1 MKTWGL
7 TRCKSR
13 IAALKSL
20 KTLPPTPKTKNQDAR
35 AALRNCALKKLITEN
50 MTLHDAL
57 AGYKRYAGIK
67 EMHVAAA
74 LIDCDGVLFDTM
86 KNHTRAWVKLM
97 QKNGI
102 RCTRDEFYLYEGM
115 TGVEIVKKK
124 FKEGVGK
131 ALTDDEAR
139 ALYGVK
145 GRYFLEL
152 GPTGKVPGI
161 DRVLTLLRDAEVQ
174 RIVVTGS
181 QQPSVLDRIDG
192 EFAGLLSTLRV
203 TGNDVR
209 HGKPNPEPYL
219 KGVAKAGVPASQC
232 IVIENAPLGVQ
243 AAHAAGC
250 FAIAVTTGPIA
261 EKELYRAG
269 ADIVY
274 PNMDALADAIQ
285 SWLLDK
291 AEI

>member
-1 MKTWGL
+1 
-7 TRCKSR
+7 
-13 IAALKSL
+13 
-20 KTLPPTPKTKNQDAR
+20 
-35 AALRNCALKKLITEN
+35 
-50 MTLHDAL
+50 MTLENAI

-67 EMHVAAA
+67 DMHIAAA

-102 RCTRDEFYLYEGM
+102 KCSRDEFYMYEGM
-115 TGVEIVKKK
+115 TGTEIVKKK

-131 ALTDDEAR
+131 VLTDDEAR

-152 GPTGKVPGI
+152 GPTNKVPGI
-161 DRVLTLLRDAEVQ
+161 DRVLATLRDMNVK

-181 QQPSVLDRIDG
+181 QQPSVLDRIDS
-192 EFAGLLSTLRV
+192 EFADLIRPERI

-219 KGVAKAGVPASQC
+219 KGVIQAGVPASQC

-243 AAHAAGC
+243 AGHAAGC
-250 FAIAVTTGPIA
+250 FTIAVTTGPIA

-274 PNMDALADAIQ
+274 PNMDALADA
-285 SWLLDK
+285 L
-291 AEI
+291 AEVSQFTV